1 MPGESEML
9 PLPSTERCA
18 KPQVFMGALAVTL
31 PVAAAVVWRDTVSL
45 FRYPFPVGV
54 DGFYYAQQIKSILVT
69 GRLYYP
75 SRTPLVFCLIA
86 SVCGRHSDVVKCI
99 KITSIT
105 IEVLLFLGV
114 WTLLWQLTR
123 SHWITWWG
131 GVIVALL
138 PSHLFLLADFT
149 KELFCFTL
157 LAWSTVCIHWAVSS
171 RRHWPY
177 GLAVALIILAILSH
191 VSALLLL
198 VTLAIGVGVL
208 KLSHTQGYIMSA
220 LICLSWCAA
229 LVIELSPSLLPWFA
243 HGSSVN
249 LPPAGSTWWTA
260 ERLGILTVSVVFLV
274 ITMGTVEL
282 ARPPLLSFGTVALL
296 ALCVTANPWFDQNS
310 DFVFG
315 RASMTA
321 NLQLGLLVAGLL
333 YSRQIGIYKRD
344 LWPIYA
350 VLACFLIL
358 AIASPSG
365 VRGLDDAYLKRRAEL
380 VDALLQTRIPE
391 EHAIVIAPQGDQ
403 FAVTYFTG
411 LPSQHSWTGGFTI
424 PVYWLLFGTSL
435 GDVRDG
441 QRRYVVKSDK
451 SLRKEWQTYTDD
463 VREALFENNPELLV
477 AGYSP

>member
-1 MPGESEML
+1 
-9 PLPSTERCA
+9 
-18 KPQVFMGALAVTL
+18 
-31 PVAAAVVWRDTVSL
+31 
-45 FRYPFPVGV
+45 
-54 DGFYYAQQIKSILVT
+54 
-69 GRLYYP
+69 
-75 SRTPLVFCLIA
+75 
-86 SVCGRHSDVVKCI
+86 
-99 KITSIT
+99 
-105 IEVLLFLGV
+105 
-114 WTLLWQLTR
+114 
-123 SHWITWWG
+123 
-131 GVIVALL
+131 
-138 PSHLFLLADFT
+138 
-149 KELFCFTL
+149 
-157 LAWSTVCIHWAVSS
+157 
-171 RRHWPY
+171 
-177 GLAVALIILAILSH
+177 
-191 VSALLLL
+191 
-198 VTLAIGVGVL
+198 
-208 KLSHTQGYIMSA
+208 
-220 LICLSWCAA
+220 
-229 LVIELSPSLLPWFA
+229 
-243 HGSSVN
+243 
-249 LPPAGSTWWTA
+249 
-260 ERLGILTVSVVFLV
+260 
-274 ITMGTVEL
+274 MGTVEL